1 MTAESKMNSKSL
13 EKMRNIF
20 DLSERVAIVTGA
32 AGGLGRI
39 FTLSL
44 VAFGAQVVLAS
55 RNTENLKQ
63 LEDEIR
69 HMGGD
74 ALAIPTDIT
83 EETQVD
89 RMVAETLKWS
99 GKIDILVNNS
109 GIEDRVSA
117 EEMSLKSWENVMKI
131 NATGAFL
138 CSQRVG
144 RAMIVRKRGKIIN
157 ISSIRGRFGRAKN
170 FVSYSSSKGALDSMT
185 RAFACEWGQH
195 NIQVNGIAP
204 SLIEVGVSAPSLKDP
219 AFVQMLIS
227 RIPLKRW
234 GQPND
239 LVGSIVFLASDASS
253 FINGQILYVDGGFSV
268 SG

>member
-1 MTAESKMNSKSL
+1 MGSESL
-13 EKMRNIF
+13 ERMRNIF
-20 DLSERVAIVTGA
+20 DLSGRVVIVTGA

-44 VAFGAQVVLAS
+44 VAFGAEVVLAS
-55 RNTENLKQ
+55 RNTENLRQ
-63 LEDEIR
+63 LEGEIR
-69 HMGGD
+69 NMGGG

-89 RMVAETLKWS
+89 RMVTETLKQF

-117 EEMSLKSWENVMKI
+117 EEMSLKSWETVMKT

-144 RAMIVRKRGKIIN
+144 RTMIPRKRGKIIN

-170 FVSYSSSKGALDSMT
+170 FVSYCSSKGALDSMT
-185 RAFACEWGQH
+185 RAFACEWGQY

-204 SLIEVGVSAPSLKDP
+204 SLIETGVSGPSLRDP
-219 AFVQMLIS
+219 VFIQRLID

-234 GQPND
+234 GQPDD
-239 LVGSIVFLASDASS
+239 LVGSIIFLASDASN

>member
-1 MTAESKMNSKSL
+1 MMMEGDMGSESL
-13 EKMRNIF
+13 EKMRNMF
-20 DLSERVAIVTGA
+20 DLSGRVGIVTGA

-44 VAFGAQVVLAS
+44 AAFGAQVVLAS
-55 RNTENLKQ
+55 RNAANLKQ
-63 LEDEIR
+63 LEGEVR
-69 HMGGD
+69 SMGGR

-89 RMVAETLKWS
+89 QMVTETLKQF

-109 GIEDRVSA
+109 GIQDRVSA
-117 EEMSLKSWENVMKI
+117 EEMSVKSFETVMRTNV
-131 NATGAFL
+131 TGAFL

-144 RAMIVRKRGKIIN
+144 RTMIPRKRGKIIN

-170 FVSYSSSKGALDSMT
+170 FVSYCASKGAIDSMT
-185 RAFACEWGQH
+185 RAFACEWGLH
-195 NIQVNGIAP
+195 NIQVNAIAP
-204 SLIEVGVSAPSLKDP
+204 SLIEAGVSAHSFKDP
-219 AFVQMLIS
+219 AFVERVVD

-234 GQPND
+234 GQPKD
-239 LVGSIVFLASDASS
+239 LVGAIVLLASDASD
-253 FINGQILYVDGGFSV
+253 FINGQIFYVDGGFSA